1 MMHLEVLSVGPI
13 GTNCYLVSDGEVCA
27 VIDPGEEARR
37 IAQRIDAL
45 GWKPGAILLTHSHYD
60 HTGAVEALRKLY
72 PGLPVY
78 RNDGDVY
85 PGDPR
90 LLQLF
95 PALGETLPCNEGDS
109 ISVGKLTFTV
119 LATPGHSAG
128 SVTFRCGSALFC
140 GDTLFAGSCGRTD
153 LAGGDQAT
161 LFASLRRLG
170 NLPEDLEVYPGHMH
184 ATTLAQERAVNPYL
198 QHALRGGF

>member
-37 IAQRIDAL
+37 IAERIDAL
-45 GWKPGAILLTHSHYD
+45 GWKPGAILLTHSHFD
-60 HTGAVEALRKLY
+60 HTGAVEDLRKFY

-78 RNDGDVY
+78 RSDRDIYHNDDYMLQAY
-85 PGDPR
+85 PE
-90 LLQLF
+90 
-95 PALGETLPCNEGDS
+95 LGETINCDEGDT
-109 ISVGKLTFTV
+109 IAVGPLSFTV
-119 LATPGHSAG
+119 LATPGHTEG
-128 SVTFRCGSALFC
+128 SVTLRCGDALFC